1 VKHSTETSLPIFVI
15 GDSHTLP
22 YKNLVFRE
30 RWCGKW
36 VMVHSKYV
44 PSLTTHNFYAPT
56 TSEFDRGLI
65 EFLDYEGLTRE
76 GHATHLAMNDV
87 DFAIAKA
94 SGQPKVPP
102 LLLITAGDIDI
113 RGAIMPMLKDN
124 YDFVP
129 PFETN
134 LPTLNK
140 QLLPWDVLGE
150 AIASRIRPFVAGLQE
165 LMACGFT
172 RVYVQGIVPPTPN
185 EARVFELHNYNC
197 PLTVRTKLVMAFN
210 RRLIAECASINVTVL
225 NIWDRLTKDGTLR
238 TDLDFDGVHLPP
250 VAAQWY
256 LEALLDDAIDTRG
269 KVANHRRYELFYR
282 TACGL
287 DPFSGHTGMSAAV

>member
-1 VKHSTETSLPIFVI
+1 VKHSTETSLPIFVV

-22 YKNLVFRE
+22 YRNLVFRE

-36 VMVHSKYV
+36 VMSHSKYV
-44 PSLTTHNFYAPT
+44 ASLTTHNFFSQD
-56 TSEFDRGLI
+56 TSEFNPGVI
-65 EFLDYEGLTRE
+65 EFLDYEGLTR
-76 GHATHLAMNDV
+76 GGRATHLAMNDV

-94 SGQPKVPP
+94 SGQPIVPP

-113 RGAIMPMLKDN
+113 RGAIMPMLKDS

-134 LPTLNK
+134 LPTLDK
-140 QLLPWDVLGE
+140 RLLPWDMIDD
-150 AIASRIRPFVAGLQE
+150 AIASRIAPFIAGIRE
-165 LMACGFT
+165 LVACGFT
-172 RVYVQGIVPPTPN
+172 RIYVQAVVPPTPN
-185 EARVFELHNYNC
+185 EARVWELHKYNC

-210 RRLIAECASINVTVL
+210 RRLIAECASINITVL
-225 NIWDRLTKDGTLR
+225 DIWDRLTKDGTLR
-238 TDLDFDGVHLPP
+238 KDLDFDGVHLPP

-256 LEALLDDAIDTRG
+256 LEALIDDAINTRG
-269 KVANHRRYELFYR
+269 RVANHRRYELFYR

-287 DPFSGHTGMSAAV
+287 DPFAGQPGTSEAV